1 MLRKSGLLLIFMAVC
16 LSAMVQA
23 SAAKEGLPSPLQ
35 LGGILQGSAIWVDY
49 KARFLDESGRIIDTG
64 NDRIS
69 HSEGQGY
76 GMLLAVAAADH
87 AAFEAIWSW
96 TNTHLFVRKDR
107 LAAWKWTGSAAQALD
122 SNNASDGDILI
133 AWALAEAADF
143 WDNPAYFSEGRAI
156 TEDIV
161 GTSLS
166 SANAYGA
173 ILAPSS
179 HGFSASE
186 RSDGPVV
193 NLSYWIFPA
202 FSRLAQVEPEYDWRG
217 LTQAGLAL
225 LDKARF
231 GSSQLPRDWLSL
243 GPQSVAPAEGFAARF
258 GYDAVRIP
266 LYMFWADAANAERAG
281 FFAKA
286 WPANSQPSLVNF
298 NRNSDGKSNVAL
310 KEPGY
315 RAVAA
320 LARCA
325 ASNLPYPDDFYHFT
339 NNQNYYPATLHLLS
353 LMAARTQGGACLD
366 YSKMRNV
373 LSDAW
378 RPRQGSLAKF
388 ASIALAVRATNE
400 GLIQKAVITLSKT
413 PPAQGQE
420 QIQNVAEED
429 AGLVFYLRIAG
440 GVLVCVAAV
449 IWLLRRRGAPAPESW
464 VDDKEEL
471 VTEAMTAIGPAIDK
485 SQFALAPRTLPHSP
499 FTPSTDLAMLG
510 KQIEIAATACV
521 RLSRTIGLIY
531 FEIPSF
537 SVLETIH
544 GSAEAEARIE
554 MLAEELRQALRAT
567 DHVAVLNRNQIVV
580 CICLLANASDLKS
593 IAGRLYTVAQRQD
606 LGDNDEPPPFS
617 PGYAVYPLNGYE
629 GLSLIDAARED
640 FQLQSSQKEIS
651 QAVEEEVTPLHAG
664 SAFVRKRRKVF
675 RKKTP
680 SIKPPTN

>member
-1 MLRKSGLLLIFMAVC
+1 MLRKSGLVLIFMAVL
-16 LSAMVQA
+16 LSPMVRE
-23 SAAKEGLPSPLQ
+23 SAAGENLSSPLQ

-76 GMLLAVAAADH
+76 GMLLAVAAGDR
-87 AAFEAIWSW
+87 AAFQAIWSW

-107 LAAWKWTGSAAQALD
+107 LAAWKWTGSAAEAFD

-143 WDNPAYFSEGRAI
+143 WDDPVYFSEGRAI
-156 TEDIV
+156 THDIV
-161 GTSLS
+161 GISLS

-173 ILAPSS
+173 LLAPSTR
-179 HGFSASE
+179 GFSSGE

-202 FSRLAQVEPEYDWRG
+202 FSRLAQFEPEYDWLG
-217 LTQAGLAL
+217 LTQSGLAL

-231 GSSQLPRDWLSL
+231 GSSHLPPDWLSL
-243 GPQSVAPAEGFAARF
+243 GLQAMAPAEGFSARF

-266 LYMFWADAANAERAG
+266 LYMFWANAANAERAG

-298 NRNSDGKSNVAL
+298 NPNPDGKLSVAL

-339 NNQNYYPATLHLLS
+339 KNQNYYPATLHLLS
-353 LMAARTQGGACLD
+353 LVAARTRGGACLN
-366 YSKMRNV
+366 YSKMRNLV
-373 LSDAW
+373 SDIW
-378 RPRQGSLAKF
+378 RPRQGALAKF
-388 ASIALAVRATNE
+388 GSVAKAVTGASKD
-400 GLIQKAVITLSKT
+400 LIQKAVINSSKT

-420 QIQNVAEED
+420 QLKNGAAED
-429 AGLVFYLRIAG
+429 AGLVFYLRIIG
-440 GVLVCVAAV
+440 GVLACVAAL

-464 VDDKEEL
+464 VDDEEDL
-471 VTEAMTAIGPAIDK
+471 VTEAITAIGPAVDK
-485 SQFALAPRTLPHSP
+485 SQFALTPRTLPHSP
-499 FTPSTDLAMLG
+499 FTPSTDHAMLG

-537 SVLETIH
+537 SVLEKIH
-544 GSAEAEARIE
+544 GAAEADARIE

-580 CICLLANASDLKS
+580 CICLLASASDLKS
-593 IAGRLYTVAQRQD
+593 VAGRLSAIMQRQD
-606 LGDNDEPPPFS
+606 LADNQETSLS

-640 FQLQSSQKEIS
+640 FQSHSSHKEIF
-651 QAVEEEVTPLHAG
+651 QAVAEQIAPLHADPLF
-664 SAFVRKRRKVF
+664 ARKKRKVF

-680 SIKPPTN
+680 LIKPSTN

>member
-1 MLRKSGLLLIFMAVC
+1 MLRKSGLHLIFMTIFVSFVVHEC
-16 LSAMVQA
+16 
-23 SAAKEGLPSPLQ
+23 AARENLPSPLQ

-87 AAFEAIWSW
+87 AAFQAIWSW

-107 LAAWKWTGSAAQALD
+107 LAAWKWTGSAAQAFD

-143 WDNPAYFSEGRAI
+143 WDDPVYFSEGRAI
-156 TEDIV
+156 TQDIV
-161 GTSLS
+161 GRSLS
-166 SANAYGA
+166 SAAYGA
-173 ILAPSS
+173 ILAPSTR
-179 HGFSASE
+179 GFSASE

-202 FSRLAQVEPEYDWRG
+202 FSRLAQFEPDYDWLG

-231 GSSQLPRDWLSL
+231 GSSQLPPDWLSL
-243 GPQSVAPAEGFAARF
+243 GLQPVAPAEGFSARF

-266 LYMFWADAANAERAG
+266 LYMFWANAANAERAG

-298 NRNSDGKSNVAL
+298 NTKPDGKLSVAL

-325 ASNLPYPDDFYHFT
+325 ALNIPYPDDFYHFT

-353 LMAARTQGGACLD
+353 LVAARTRGGACLS
-366 YSKMRNV
+366 YSKMRNIV
-373 LSDAW
+373 PDAW
-378 RPRQGSLAKF
+378 RPKQGALTKFGSVAK
-388 ASIALAVRATNE
+388 AVT
-400 GLIQKAVITLSKT
+400 AVITLSKT
-413 PPAQGQE
+413 LPPQAPQQL
-420 QIQNVAEED
+420 QNAAEED
-429 AGLVFYLRIAG
+429 TGLVFYLRIAG
-440 GVLVCVAAV
+440 GVLMCVAAA
-449 IWLLRRRGAPAPESW
+449 IWLVRRRGAQTPKSW
-464 VDDKEEL
+464 VNDEEDL
-471 VTEAMTAIGPAIDK
+471 VTEAITAIGPAIDK
-485 SQFALAPRTLPHSP
+485 SHFVLAPRTLPHSP
-499 FTPSTDLAMLG
+499 FTPSTDPVMLG

-537 SVLETIH
+537 GMLEKIH
-544 GSAEAEARIE
+544 GAATVEARIE

-567 DHVAVLNRNQIVV
+567 DHVAVLSRNQIVI
-580 CICLLANASDLKS
+580 CICLLASASDLKS
-593 IAGRLYTVAQRQD
+593 VAERLSTIAIRQD
-606 LGDNDEPPPFS
+606 LTESDEPPFS

-640 FQLQSSQKEIS
+640 FQSHSSQKGIF
-651 QAVEEEVTPLHAG
+651 QAEAKQVAPLHAG
-664 SAFVRKRRKVF
+664 PAFTRKKRRVF

-680 SIKPPTN
+680 SIEPTTN